1 MTYGGKFADSLVADQ
16 LEKLSVSFLVDELEI
31 RRYLDMAE
39 RMFSA
44 IRRELYEGGGPHR
57 IQK

>member
-1 MTYGGKFADSLVADQ
+1 M
-16 LEKLSVSFLVDELEI
+16 

>member
-1 MTYGGKFADSLVADQ
+1 MAHKQTQTEWENDMCLQILDV
-16 LEKLSVSFLVDELEI
+16 I
-31 RRYLDMAE
+31 RSDLYLDFRYLDMAE